1 MVKKYIELYL
11 DARSALK
18 EEYGEQ
24 SGNVARQLLSAASG
38 KTPEAIIADCNIYA
52 SEGIEATLKDYVARS
67 QRGEPLAYILG
78 QWDFMGMTL
87 AVTRDTLIPRD
98 DTVAVAELAVQ
109 AALHLRSGPRILD
122 LCTGTGCIGLAVAQ
136 RVNDAKVVLGDVSQ
150 AAIRVAR
157 KNVQDLHL
165 GGRVTC
171 LPLDALKPATA
182 FLGQFDLIVSN
193 PPYITDAEMEEL
205 PHSVSGYEPHLALR
219 GGQDGLDFYRAIIEN
234 YTSALVSG
242 GFLCFEFGMGQEEG
256 VCELL
261 QNGGYDVIT
270 LRRDMS
276 NVIRAVL
283 ARKK

>member
-11 DARSALK
+11 AARDALR

-24 SGNVARQLLSAASG
+24 AGNVARQLLSAASG

-52 SEGIEATLKDYVARS
+52 SEEIEAKLSEFTARAV
-67 QRGEPLAYILG
+67 QGEPLAYILG

-87 AVTRDTLIPRD
+87 TVTRDTLIPRD
-98 DTVAVAELAVQ
+98 DTVAVAELAIQ
-109 AALHLRSGPRILD
+109 TALRLRSGPRILD
-122 LCTGTGCIGLAVAQ
+122 LCTGTGCIGLAVAR
-136 RVNDAKVVLGDVSQ
+136 RVNDAKVVLGDISP
-150 AAIRVAR
+150 AAIRVAK
-157 KNVQDLHL
+157 KNMQDLHL

-171 LPLDALKPATA
+171 LPLDAMKPATA

-193 PPYITDAEMEEL
+193 PPYITDGEMEEL
-205 PHSVSGYEPHLALR
+205 PPSVSDYEPHLALR
-219 GGQDGLDFYRAIIEN
+219 GGRDGLDFYRAIIEN
-234 YTSALVSG
+234 YTSALVPG
-242 GFLCFEFGMGQEEG
+242 GFLCFEFGMGQENG

-261 QNGGYDVIT
+261 QNGGYEIIT
-270 LRRDMS
+270 LKRDMS

>member
-11 DARSALK
+11 DARSALR

-52 SEGIEATLKDYVARS
+52 SEGIEATLKDYVARA

-87 AVTRDTLIPRD
+87 TVTRDTLIPRD
-98 DTVAVAELAVQ
+98 DTMAVTELAIQ

-136 RVNDAKVVLGDVSQ
+136 RVNDAKVVLGDVSP

-171 LPLDALKPATA
+171 LPLDALKSATA

-193 PPYITDAEMEEL
+193 PPYVTDAEMEEL

-234 YTSALVSG
+234 YTSALLPG
-242 GFLCFEFGMGQEEG
+242 GYLCFEFGMGQEEG
-256 VCELL
+256 VCQLL
-261 QNGGYDVIT
+261 QNGGYEVIT
-270 LRRDMS
+270 LKRDMS

>member
-1 MVKKYIELYL
+1 MVKKYIDLYL
-11 DARSALK
+11 EARNALR

-24 SGNVARQLLSAASG
+24 AGNVARQLLSAASG

-52 SEGIEATLKDYVARS
+52 SEEIEAKLSDFTARAV
-67 QRGEPLAYILG
+67 QGEPLAYILG

-87 AVTRDTLIPRD
+87 TVTRDTLIPRD
-98 DTVAVAELAVQ
+98 DTVAVAELAIQ
-109 AALHLRSGPRILD
+109 AALRLRSGPRILD
-122 LCTGTGCIGLAVAQ
+122 LCTGTGCIGLAVAR
-136 RVNDAKVVLGDVSQ
+136 RVNDAKVVLGDISP

-157 KNVQDLHL
+157 KNMQDLHL

-171 LPLDALKPATA
+171 LSVDAMKPAAA

-193 PPYITDAEMEEL
+193 PPYITDGEMEEL
-205 PHSVSGYEPHLALR
+205 PHSVSDYEPHIALR
-219 GGQDGLDFYRAIIEN
+219 GGKDGLDFYRAIIEN
-234 YTSALVSG
+234 YSAALLPG

-256 VCELL
+256 VCRLL
-261 QNGGYDVIT
+261 QDGGYEIIT
-270 LRRDMS
+270 LKRDMS

>member
-11 DARSALK
+11 DARSALR
-18 EEYGEQ
+18 EEYEEQ
-24 SGNVARQLLSAASG
+24 AGNVARQLLSAASG

-52 SEGIEATLKDYVARS
+52 SEGIEATLKEYVTRA

-87 AVTRDTLIPRD
+87 TVTRDTLIPRD
-98 DTVAVAELAVQ
+98 DTMAVTELAIQ

-136 RVNDAKVVLGDVSQ
+136 RVNDAKVVLGDVSP

-171 LPLDALKPATA
+171 LPLDAMKPATA

-219 GGQDGLDFYRAIIEN
+219 GGHDGLDFYRAITQN
-234 YTSALVSG
+234 YSAALLPG

-256 VCELL
+256 VCRLL
-261 QNGGYDVIT
+261 QAGGYEVIS
-270 LRRDMS
+270 LRRDLS